1 MPARRALSPGLT
13 RRRWCQAVL
22 GCALILGVTACGQ
35 PGTQAP
41 LAQAKKL
48 DEATSAISVSCGYAD
63 QIAAFGGPR
72 ASGLATL
79 DASAAAGA
87 RKLVSVYVRDRGDV
101 YQGETIKAI
110 VSDSI
115 ALLGDCGLG
124 RARGVLQRATRDGR

>member
-1 MPARRALSPGLT
+1 VVLA
-13 RRRWCQAVL
+13 CAV
-22 GCALILGVTACGQ
+22 ILGVAACAQ

-63 QIAAFGGPR
+63 QIAAFGGR
-72 ASGLATL
+72 RTRGLRKL

-87 RKLVSVYVRDRGDV
+87 RKLLSVYARDRSDI
-101 YQGETIKAI
+101 YQGETIKTI

-115 ALLGDCGLG
+115 ALLGECGLDQ
-124 RARGVLQRATRDGR
+124 ARGVLQRATRSG

>member
-1 MPARRALSPGLT
+1 M
-13 RRRWCQAVL
+13 
-22 GCALILGVTACGQ
+22 TACSQ

-72 ASGLATL
+72 ARGLSTL
-79 DASAAAGA
+79 DASASAGA
-87 RKLVSVYVRDRGDV
+87 RKLVSVYVRDRTDI

-115 ALLGDCGLG
+115 ALLGDCGLD
-124 RARGVLQRATRDGR
+124 RARGVLQRATRTGG

>member
-1 MPARRALSPGLT
+1 M
-13 RRRWCQAVL
+13 L
-22 GCALILGVTACGQ
+22 GCALILGVTACSQ

-48 DEATSAISVSCGYAD
+48 DEATNAISVSCGYAD

-72 ASGLATL
+72 ARGLSTL

-87 RKLVSVYVRDRGDV
+87 RKLVSVYVRDRGDI

-115 ALLGDCGLG
+115 ALLGDCGLD